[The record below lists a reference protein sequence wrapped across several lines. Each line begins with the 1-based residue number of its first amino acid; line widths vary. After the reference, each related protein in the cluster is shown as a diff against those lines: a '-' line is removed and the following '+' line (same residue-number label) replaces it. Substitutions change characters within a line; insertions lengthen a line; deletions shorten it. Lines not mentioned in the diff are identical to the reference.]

1 MFGKVR
7 CDTRHVEVVGGVRI
21 QSLTSCCGFK
31 TAKNTRVAVL
41 KQQKNTVSNKLLR
54 FKISKRTQSTKKEY
68 QTLFLRKSNI
78 STGKGRRTK
87 RRKIRSIGGADG

>member
-68 QTLFLRKSNI
+68 QTLFFCGNRTLVLVRSL
-78 STGKGRRTK
+78 GKRN
-87 RRKIRSIGGADG
+87 DNDEQ

>member
-54 FKISKRTQSTKKEY
+54 FKIPHSHEFHNVWY
-68 QTLFLRKSNI
+68 CVVF
-78 STGKGRRTK
+78 
-87 RRKIRSIGGADG
+87 